1 MMNEPSA
8 HRQQR
13 FLEIPEHS
21 RHLQGVNAAIRQ
33 CQIDGPARLRGPLS
47 RIGAALVEFHAVAA
61 ALQ

>member
-13 FLEIPEHS
+13 FLEILEHS

-33 CQIDGPARLRGPLS
+33 CQIDGPA
-47 RIGAALVEFHAVAA
+47 
-61 ALQ
+61 